1 MQNTTMSNYHT
12 HTVYCDGNDTP
23 EALVLEAIRLGCPSI
38 GFSGHS
44 FTEFDQSYCMSRE
57 KTEEYKR
64 EVRALKEKYRGQIE
78 ILLGVEQDYYSEE
91 PTDEYDYVI
100 GPVHYI
106 LKDGVYLTV
115 DWTREQQEEDVKI
128 YYGGDF
134 YAYAEDYY
142 KIVADIY
149 RKTKCDIVGH
159 FDLITKFNQDDALF
173 DTKDERYRNAAL
185 AAVRALLKTPAAF
198 EINTGAIARGLR
210 PEPYPAKFI
219 LDEIYREGGEVL
231 ITSDCHAKENL
242 LFGFDCV

>member
-1 MQNTTMSNYHT
+1 MEKTTMSNYHT

-100 GPVHYI
+100 GSVHYI

-210 PEPYPAKFI
+210 TEPYPAKFI

-242 LFGFDCV
+242 L

>member
-1 MQNTTMSNYHT
+1 MEKTTMSNYHT

-57 KTEEYKR
+57 RTEEYKR

-100 GPVHYI
+100 GSVHYI

-185 AAVRALLKTPAAF
+185 AAVRALLKKSAAF

-210 PEPYPAKFI
+210 TEPYPAKFI

>member
-1 MQNTTMSNYHT
+1 MEKTTMSNYHT

-57 KTEEYKR
+57 RTEEYKR

-100 GPVHYI
+100 GSVHYI

-210 PEPYPAKFI
+210 TEPYPAKFI

>member
-1 MQNTTMSNYHT
+1 MEKTTMSNYHK

-100 GPVHYI
+100 GSVHYI

-210 PEPYPAKFI
+210 TEPYPAKFI

>member
-1 MQNTTMSNYHT
+1 MEKTTMSNYHT

-57 KTEEYKR
+57 RTEEYKR

-100 GPVHYI
+100 GSVHYI

-128 YYGGDF
+128 YYGGAF

-185 AAVRALLKTPAAF
+185 AAVHALLKTSAAF

-210 PEPYPAKFI
+210 TEPYPAKFI

>member
-1 MQNTTMSNYHT
+1 M
-12 HTVYCDGNDTP
+12 
-23 EALVLEAIRLGCPSI
+23 I
-38 GFSGHS
+38 GS
-44 FTEFDQSYCMSRE
+44 
-57 KTEEYKR
+57 
-64 EVRALKEKYRGQIE
+64 
-78 ILLGVEQDYYSEE
+78 
-91 PTDEYDYVI
+91 
-100 GPVHYI
+100 VHYI

-185 AAVRALLKTPAAF
+185 AAVRALLKTPDAF

-210 PEPYPAKFI
+210 TEPYPAKFI

-231 ITSDCHAKENL
+231 LT
-242 LFGFDCV
+242 

>member
-1 MQNTTMSNYHT
+1 MEKTTMSNYHT

-44 FTEFDQSYCMSRE
+44 VTEFDQSYCMSRE

-100 GPVHYI
+100 GSVHYI

-210 PEPYPAKFI
+210 TEPYPAKFI

>member
-1 MQNTTMSNYHT
+1 MEKTTMSNYHT

-23 EALVLEAIRLGCPSI
+23 EALVLEAIRFGCPSI

-57 KTEEYKR
+57 RTEEYKR

-100 GPVHYI
+100 GSVHYI

-185 AAVRALLKTPAAF
+185 AAVRALLKTSAAF

-210 PEPYPAKFI
+210 TEPYPAKFI

>member
-1 MQNTTMSNYHT
+1 MEKTTMSNYHT

-100 GPVHYI
+100 GSVHYI

-185 AAVRALLKTPAAF
+185 AAVRAVLKTPAAF

-210 PEPYPAKFI
+210 TEPYPAKFI

>member
-1 MQNTTMSNYHT
+1 MEKTTMSNYHT

-64 EVRALKEKYRGQIE
+64 EVSSLKEKYRGQIE

-100 GPVHYI
+100 GSVHYI

-210 PEPYPAKFI
+210 TEPYPAKFI

>member
-1 MQNTTMSNYHT
+1 MEKTTMSNFHT

-57 KTEEYKR
+57 RTEEYKR

-100 GPVHYI
+100 GSVHYI

-185 AAVRALLKTPAAF
+185 AAVHALLKTSAAF

-210 PEPYPAKFI
+210 TEPYPAKFI

>member
-1 MQNTTMSNYHT
+1 MEKTTMSNYHT

-100 GPVHYI
+100 GSVHYI

-210 PEPYPAKFI
+210 TEPYPAKFI